1 MMFFRRWVALI
12 AICFAVQSSAAQYAG
27 SFSRV
32 GFGARGISLGNG
44 LAGDARSGTTPY
56 YNPAFAPLG
65 VGQNIVASVASL
77 SFDRSLQF
85 LQLSAPLQKKAGFAL
100 GLIHAS
106 VSNIDGRDKSG
117 FHTANL
123 SVDEY
128 AGFLAFGLKFSLC
141 LLGDLDGFDFFLLGV
156 LTADSSLPIIPF
168 TSLLTVLME
177 VPALL
182 DFSCCCG
189 LFTNYYCFR
198 ATLLC
203 VLLRS
208 LDALDIELAPL
219 LIGERRA

>member
-1 MMFFRRWVALI
+1 MVFSSPPSNSSSPPSCLTSIPISCCDSLPYFTLPSLAFFL
-12 AICFAVQSSAAQYAG
+12 
-27 SFSRV
+27 
-32 GFGARGISLGNG
+32 L
-44 LAGDARSGTTPY
+44 
-56 YNPAFAPLG
+56 PAFGVVFPDLDDLG
-65 VGQNIVASVASL
+65 V
-77 SFDRSLQF
+77 
-85 LQLSAPLQKKAGFAL
+85 PLPP
-100 GLIHAS
+100 
-106 VSNIDGRDKSG
+106 
-117 FHTANL
+117 
-123 SVDEY
+123 
-128 AGFLAFGLKFSLC
+128 AFGLKFSLC